1 MKDTK
6 LEKEIRFVT
15 VFKNVTKERFWK
27 ALQTRL
33 APQITQVT
41 LQAIL
46 AGTPTSRKWHI
57 PEHVAHIYRVCLTS
71 AQRLY

>member
-33 APQITQVT
+33 APQITQVS

-46 AGTPTSRKWHI
+46 A
-57 PEHVAHIYRVCLTS
+57 
-71 AQRLY
+71 

>member
-1 MKDTK
+1 MKDPK

-33 APQITQVT
+33 APQITQVIF
-41 LQAIL
+41 LAIP
-46 AGTPTSRKWHI
+46 A
-57 PEHVAHIYRVCLTS
+57 
-71 AQRLY
+71 

>member
-33 APQITQVT
+33 APQITQVS

-46 AGTPTSRKWHI
+46 ARTLSSRQGYI
-57 PEHVAHIYRVCLTS
+57 PEHAAHALSLIHI
-71 AQRLY
+71 